1 MYVCDIV
8 FPVVMLVL
16 FPSPKFQYQL
26 TPGAAAKVDVKLTAV
41 PVHKL
46 PAKPKA
52 VTGRAVIVTSLL
64 MVSLT
69 QPNTDVVT
77 SEIVY
82 GPAAR

>member
-26 TPGAAAKVDVKLTAV
+26 APGAGAKVDVKLTGV

-46 PAKPKA
+46 LVKPKA
-52 VTGRAVIVTSLL
+52 VTGRAVMVTIRF

-69 QPNTDVVT
+69 QPNADMVT
-77 SEIVY
+77 SEIV
-82 GPAAR
+82 